1 MRKIVA
7 ALCLMLVIGL
17 LAGCGERTESTR
29 YYYSPSWTRDGK
41 IIFIG
46 ATESVRK
53 DILNSQ
59 LGSSSTQYVL
69 TIYPTGTGESSSLFD
84 VTDTTPYA
92 MSCSPT
98 TESAYVAYLD
108 DLRSGLYRKIIIRNI
123 AAGQHSGLEKV
134 ELVFS
139 PGIKSFDWSND
150 GTKLVYCT
158 TQEVRAVDIDG
169 TNDTLVTAEANLEFV
184 TWKYGSN
191 IAFVSSQPAGKVLS
205 LIDPNTKARTDV
217 PVAASVDLPQIS
229 PADTNIV
236 YGIAGGSFCSVEAT
250 AGSPS
255 TIEVKASF
263 TGELPRLSPDASM
276 VTYSKTGEES
286 GIYILYTATGTEE
299 TVK

>member
-1 MRKIVA
+1 MKKIIVVS
-7 ALCLMLVIGL
+7 CLLLVVSLI
-17 LAGCGERTESTR
+17 AGCGERTETAR
-29 YYYSPSWTRDGK
+29 YYYSPSWVRDGK

-59 LGSSSTQYVL
+59 LGSSYTEYIL
-69 TIYPTGTGESSSLFD
+69 TIYPTGTDESDSLFD
-84 VTDTTPYA
+84 VTGAPPYA

-98 TESAYVAYLD
+98 NDYVAYMD
-108 DLRSGLYRKIIIRNI
+108 DLRSGLYGKIVIRNI
-123 AAGQHSGLEKV
+123 AAGQHEGLEKV

-139 PGIKSFDWSND
+139 PGIKSFDWSD
-150 GTKLVYCT
+150 LGTELVYCT
-158 TQEVRAVDIDG
+158 TQEVRTVDIDG
-169 TNDTLVTAEANLEFV
+169 TNDTLVTAEAKLEFV

-191 IAFVSSQPAGKVLS
+191 IAFVSSQEAGKVLS

-217 PVAASVDLPQIS
+217 LVAASVDLPQIS
-229 PADTNIV
+229 AANTNIV

-255 TIEVKASF
+255 TTEVKASF

-276 VTYSKTGEES
+276 VTYSKSGEDS
-286 GIYILYTATGTEE
+286 GIYVLDVATGIET

>member
-1 MRKIVA
+1 M
-7 ALCLMLVIGL
+7 
-17 LAGCGERTESTR
+17 
-29 YYYSPSWTRDGK
+29 
-41 IIFIG
+41 
-46 ATESVRK
+46 
-53 DILNSQ
+53 
-59 LGSSSTQYVL
+59 
-69 TIYPTGTGESSSLFD
+69 FD
-84 VTDTTPYA
+84 VSDATSYA

-98 TESAYVAYLD
+98 TEVDHVAYLD
-108 DLRSGLYRKIIIRNI
+108 DLRSGLYRKIVIRNI

-158 TQEVRAVDIDG
+158 TQEVRTVDIDG
-169 TNDTLVTAEANLEFV
+169 GNDALITAEANLEFV
-184 TWKYGSN
+184 AWKYGGN
-191 IAFVSSQPAGKVLS
+191 IAFVSSQSAGKVLS

-229 PADTNIV
+229 PINTNIV

-255 TIEVKASF
+255 TTEVKASF
-263 TGELPRLSPDASM
+263 TGDLPRLSPDASM
-276 VTYSKTGEES
+276 VTYSKSGEES

>member
-1 MRKIVA
+1 MRKLLVVS
-7 ALCLMLVIGL
+7 CLLLVVSLI
-17 LAGCGERTESTR
+17 AGCGERTESTR
-29 YYYSPSWTRDGK
+29 YYYSPSWTRDAK

-150 GTKLVYCT
+150 GIKLVYCT
-158 TQEVRAVDIDG
+158 TREVRTVDIDG
-169 TNDTLVTAEANLEFV
+169 TNDALVTAEANLEFV
-184 TWKYGSN
+184 TWKYGSR
-191 IAFVSSQPAGKVLS
+191 IAFVRSSGSSKLLS
-205 LIDPNTKARTDV
+205 LINSDGSGRIDLQANE
-217 PVAASVDLPQIS
+217 SVDLPQIS
-229 PADTNIV
+229 AANTNIV

-255 TIEVKASF
+255 TTEVKASF

-276 VTYSKTGEES
+276 VAYSKSGEDS
-286 GIYILYTATGTEE
+286 GIYILYTATGTGE